1 MDVRIPVTRSVM
13 PAMDEYYKEI
23 ASLWESHWLTNG
35 GEKHEKLEAMLRE
48 VLGVECVTLFAN
60 GHLALENA
68 IAAMRLKG
76 EVITTPF
83 TFASTTQAIV
93 RNGLTPVFCDIS
105 PIDFTID
112 VSKIEDLITERTCAI
127 IPVHVYGNI
136 CNVREIKRIADRY
149 NLSVIYD
156 AAHAFGEKVGGVN
169 VAQFGDLSMFSFHAT
184 KVFHTVEGGCVV
196 CRDSKIQA
204 RLEALKNFGMRN
216 AESVEEIGGNAKMSE
231 FHAAMGLCNL
241 RHIHETVAGRKK
253 VAELYRSLLSS
264 VNGLYICPENPS
276 VESNYAYFPVVVDEK
291 RFGVDRDTLQERLLE
306 KGVMTR
312 KYFFPA
318 TNTLKCYEGHFLLQK
333 TPIADTISRRVLA
346 LPLYSELSI
355 EDASFVVD
363 SVLEERG

>member
-13 PAMDEYYKEI
+13 PPMDEYYREI
-23 ASLWESHWLTNG
+23 ASLWESRWLTNG
-35 GEKHEKLEAMLRE
+35 GEKHEKLDAMLRE
-48 VLGVECVTLFAN
+48 ALEVECVTLFAN

-127 IPVHVYGNI
+127 VPVHVYGNI
-136 CNVREIKRIADRY
+136 CNVREIKRIADSY

-216 AESVEEIGGNAKMSE
+216 AERVEEIGGNAKMSE

-241 RHIHETVAGRKK
+241 RHIHETVVGRKK
-253 VAELYRSLLSS
+253 VAELYRNLLSN
-264 VNGLYICPENPS
+264 VDGLYICPENPS

-291 RFGVDRDTLQERLLE
+291 HFGVDRDTLQGRLLE

-333 TPIADTISRRVLA
+333 TPIADAISRRVLA

-363 SVLEERG
+363 SILEERS